1 MNIFKLIFLCLL
13 FFLYCDTV
21 VFCQDLMV
29 SFIDKT
35 DKNNVKIEL
44 NQTLLLKGFKL
55 KNVNSNI
62 EVIIPGYVKN
72 NIQYPYFSF
81 LDLRFKSYIINSIK
95 SNTINGKPTD
105 AVTYKVSRIRQNFT
119 NSNIQASTFVTF
131 NDLIEIECFIV
142 NNKKNNLTVLWPSIQ
157 NKDNGSVL
165 VFAVKD
171 LTLKSHIENE
181 ILNRYKI
188 ERKTE

>member
-1 MNIFKLIFLCLL
+1 MNIFKLSFLCLPVFL
-13 FFLYCDTV
+13 FFESV

-44 NQTLLLKGFKL
+44 NQTLQLKGFKL
-55 KNVNSNI
+55 ENVNS
-62 EVIIPGYVKN
+62 EMKVVIPGYIKN

-95 SNTINGKPTD
+95 SNTINGNPTD
-105 AVTYKVSRIRQNFT
+105 AVTYKISRIRQNFAD
-119 NSNIQASTFVTF
+119 SNIYASTFVTF

-142 NNKKNNLTVLWPSIQ
+142 NEKNKLAVLWPSIQ
-157 NKDNGSVL
+157 NKDKPSVL
-165 VFAVKD
+165 VFGVKD
-171 LTLKSHIENE
+171 LTLKNHIENE
-181 ILNRYKI
+181 ILSRYKI

>member
-1 MNIFKLIFLCLL
+1 MNIFKLSFLCLPVFL
-13 FFLYCDTV
+13 FFESV

-44 NQTLLLKGFKL
+44 NQTLQLKGFKL
-55 KNVNSNI
+55 ENVNS
-62 EVIIPGYVKN
+62 EMKVVIPGYIKN

-105 AVTYKVSRIRQNFT
+105 AVTYKISRIRQNFAD
-119 NSNIQASTFVTF
+119 SNIYASTFVTF

-142 NNKKNNLTVLWPSIQ
+142 NEKISLPCCGRAFRIKINQ
-157 NKDNGSVL
+157 
-165 VFAVKD
+165 VF
-171 LTLKSHIENE
+171 
-181 ILNRYKI
+181 
-188 ERKTE
+188 

>member
-1 MNIFKLIFLCLL
+1 MNISKLSFLCLLIFLC
-13 FFLYCDTV
+13 FDTV

-35 DKNNVKIEL
+35 DKSNVKIEL
-44 NQTLLLKGFKL
+44 NKTLQLKGFKL
-55 KNVNSNI
+55 ENVNSDI
-62 EVIIPGYVKN
+62 KVIIPGYIKN

-105 AVTYKVSRIRQNFT
+105 AVTYKISRIRQNFT
-119 NSNIQASTFVTF
+119 DSNIHASTFVTF

-142 NNKKNNLTVLWPSIQ
+142 NKKNKLAVLWPSIQ
-157 NKDNGSVL
+157 TKDKANILFS
-165 VFAVKD
+165 VKD

-181 ILNRYKI
+181 ILSRYEIESKI
-188 ERKTE
+188 Q